1 MAPYCWAAMKRVP
14 ALLLCAAMI
23 LPACSFGPQR
33 STRLDVNE
41 PVVVLL
47 RDEAGDPIGSA
58 SYEFGGVSH
67 EADASGRIE
76 IAINGPVAG
85 VVTAEGMLPEP
96 VVVSPRDGQVTV
108 TLLAREGP
116 DGPRSVVHF
125 GGDVMLG
132 RRYQEPTRLGTALA
146 GSDSGARSVVSDL
159 GVISSAADATIVNA
173 ETVIGELPEDQA
185 YDGKRF
191 LLQSPPSILAAL
203 DELGVDLVTLGNNHA
218 YDWRDAG
225 VRSTLDVLDGA
236 GMPHAGSGL
245 TAADAVRGALI
256 TAGSRQIGIISV
268 TTVDGD
274 FVNDSL
280 PPGDEAIPSDLSVGD
295 AWQYDARVFGF
306 GAVGDAA
313 FIPTAERRPRDAW
326 DAYRAIEPDLTAE
339 ADAALWTALTAE
351 DAYPELQDWV
361 ARRGH
366 GGAAAYDREQVA
378 AEIERLR
385 SDGADTV
392 VVQFHAGFQFA
403 VVKSAFV
410 RQISHDAIDDGAD
423 MVISHH
429 PHVLQGVEWYQ
440 GRLIAYSLGNLV
452 FDQDFLAT
460 FPSALLR
467 VVIDDTGVVQA
478 RLLPVMLVGYRPVP
492 VAGDA
497 AERIVRLLD
506 TRSAL
511 PAESERI
518 AGFSVGGVLLDEVI
532 AGIQRATVS
541 FDRNSGLIQR
551 GRVEEQIAM
560 QAGPIESAS
569 VPPCLALRADQLPD
583 GVEYGVDLFGWGRF
597 DDMTADA
604 ERGSPMHWVTPDDV
618 DNWDMTQGSSPD
630 PTDDALQL
638 ATNANRPVLT
648 RFVARS
654 TLAAH
659 RIYDSD
665 TGNPAD
671 GVPAYTLEFDART
684 NRAEGVTIRLD
695 VFYVDASDP
704 TSDPTSGLLRTVDI
718 PVDTGPSEEW
728 QGMVI
733 PIDPSVFASSDTATA
748 DAVMVTIIAE
758 PSFRGT
764 VAIDNFRLLEWRP
777 APQTHLP
784 LWTEVDALRAAETER
799 FEVTVSGCRNV

>member
-1 MAPYCWAAMKRVP
+1 MKRVP
-14 ALLLCAAMI
+14 ALLLCAVI
-23 LPACSFGPQR
+23 VLPACSFGPQR
-33 STRLDVNE
+33 STRLDVVD

-47 RDEAGDPIGSA
+47 VDEAGDPVVSA

-67 EADASGRIE
+67 AADASGRIE
-76 IAINGPVAG
+76 IEISGPVAG

-96 VVVSPRDGQVTV
+96 VVVAPRDDDVTV
-108 TLLAREGP
+108 TLLARQGP
-116 DGPRSVVHF
+116 HGPRSVVHF

-132 RRYQEPTRLGTALA
+132 RRYQEPTQLGTAIA
-146 GSDSGARSVVSDL
+146 DSDTGARSVVADL
-159 GVISSAADATIVNA
+159 GVISAAADATIVNS
-173 ETVIGELPEDQA
+173 ETVIGELPDDDA
-185 YDGKRF
+185 YAGKRF
-191 LLQSPPSILAAL
+191 LLQSPPSILAAF

-225 VRSTLDVLDGA
+225 VRSTLGILDDA
-236 GMPHAGSGL
+236 GMPHAGAGL
-245 TAADAVRGALI
+245 TPTDAIRGALV
-256 TAGSRQIGIISV
+256 TAGSRQVGVISV

-280 PPGDEAIPSDLSVGD
+280 PSGEAAVPVDLAPAD
-295 AWQYDARVFGF
+295 AWQYDARMFGF
-306 GAVGDAA
+306 GAVGDAS
-313 FIPTAERRPRDAW
+313 FVPTARRRPGDAW
-326 DAYRAIEPDLTAE
+326 DIYRSIEPDLAPE
-339 ADAALWTALTAE
+339 ADAALWAALTAQ

-366 GGAAAYDREQVA
+366 GGAAAYDRDVVK

-385 SDGADTV
+385 SEGAGAV
-392 VVQFHAGFQFA
+392 VVQFHAGYQFA
-403 VVKSAFV
+403 TVKGTFV

-467 VVIDDTGVVQA
+467 VVIDDAGVVQA
-478 RLLPVMLVGYRPVP
+478 SLLPVMLVGYRPVP

-497 AERIVRLLD
+497 AERIVRLID

-518 AGFSVGGVLLDEVI
+518 EGFSVGGVLLDEVI
-532 AGIQRATVS
+532 PGVEPATVA
-541 FDRNSGLIQR
+541 FDRNTGVIR
-551 GRVEEQIAM
+551 HGRIENKIAM

-569 VPPCLALRADQLPD
+569 VPPCLALRADELPE

-597 DDMTADA
+597 DDMTADG

-618 DNWDMTQGSSPD
+618 DSWGLTQGSSPD

-638 ATNANRPVLT
+638 DTNANRTVMT

-665 TGNPAD
+665 SGHPAD
-671 GVPAYTLEFDART
+671 GTPSYTLEFDART
-684 NRAEGVTIRLD
+684 DRAEAVTIRLD

-704 TSDPTSGLLRTVDI
+704 TSDPTSGLLRSVEL
-718 PVDTGPSEEW
+718 PVDTGQTEEW
-728 QGMVI
+728 RGMVV
-733 PIDPSVFASSDTATA
+733 PIDPAVFASSGTATA
-748 DAVMVTIIAE
+748 DAVMVTVLAA

-777 APQTHLP
+777 APQTPLP
-784 LWTEVDALRAAETER
+784 MWTEVDALRAAETER
-799 FEVTVSGCRNV
+799 FEVTVSGCTNV